1 MVSTMKEYDHR
12 EIEPK
17 WQQRWIETRFYT
29 PDLHAATRPFYN
41 LMMFPYPS
49 AEGLHVGN
57 MYAFAGADVY
67 GRYKRM
73 QGWDVFQPTGLDGFG
88 IHSENYAIKIGEHP
102 ERVAARTRHRFYEQ
116 LQATGC
122 GFAWQHR
129 FETYDPAYYRWTQ
142 WLFIQLFKRGLAYR
156 AGALVNWC
164 PSCRTVLADEQVV
177 EGACERC
184 GTAVVLRELEQWF
197 FRITAYADRLRDNL
211 DTLDWSDKIKNAQRR
226 WIGERGA
233 LHLRDWLI
241 SRQRYWGPPIPM
253 ISCPV
258 DGWVPVNESDLPV
271 LLPETEQYL
280 PSADD
285 RTPLGRN
292 EAFLW
297 TTCPRCGAPAHR
309 SDEVSDTFLDSAWYF
324 LRYPSVNVDDK
335 PWDPELTRRWLP
347 VDMYVAGAEHAVLHL
362 LYTRFITMALYDMG
376 HVGFEEP
383 FVRLR
388 AHGLL
393 LKGGAKM
400 SKSRGNMITP
410 DEYIRTV
417 GADALRTYLLFIG
430 PFGQGGDFQDKGLR
444 GVTRFLRRVWRLTWP
459 ASSVK
464 DRLDDATLED
474 ALHNTIRKVT
484 ADMDDLRFNTAVAML
499 MGFAN
504 IWETKRERAT
514 REVPRVFLRLLA
526 PFAPHLTEEL
536 WVEALG
542 ETPSI
547 HKAPWPRAGT
557 PVLPRETVR
566 IAVLVN
572 GKVRGHVEIPA
583 TATQDEVIA
592 QALECAAVHRYVTS
606 TPTRVVY
613 APGRVLN
620 IVVP

>member
-1 MVSTMKEYDHR
+1 MDEYDHR
-12 EIEPK
+12 TIEPK
-17 WQQRWIETRFYT
+17 WQRRWLETRLYT
-29 PDLHAATRPFYN
+29 PDLRGATRPFYN

-57 MYAFAGADVY
+57 MYTFSGADVY
-67 GRYKRM
+67 GRCKRM
-73 QGWDVFQPTGLDGFG
+73 QGREVFQPIGLDGFG

-102 ERVAARTRHRFYEQ
+102 GRVAARTRRRFYEQ

-122 GFAWQHR
+122 GFAWDHR
-129 FETYDPAYYRWTQ
+129 LETYDPTYYRWTQ

-156 AGALVNWC
+156 ACSPVNWC
-164 PSCRTVLADEQVV
+164 PGCRTVLADEQVV

-184 GTAVVLRELEQWF
+184 GASVVVRALEQWF

-226 WIGERGA
+226 WIGARGAA

-253 ISCPV
+253 VSCPMH
-258 DGWVPVNESDLPV
+258 GWVPVDEADLPV
-271 LLPETEQYL
+271 VLPETEQYL
-280 PSADD
+280 PSADG

-292 EAFLW
+292 EGFLR
-297 TTCPRCGAPAHR
+297 TTCPRCGAPARR

-324 LRYPSVNVDDK
+324 LRYPSADVHDQ

-347 VDMYVAGAEHAVLHL
+347 VDMYIAGAEHAVLHL

-388 AHGLL
+388 VHGLL
-393 LKGGAKM
+393 LKDGAKM
-400 SKSRGNMITP
+400 SKSRGNVVAP
-410 DEYIRTV
+410 DDYIRAV
-417 GADALRTYLLFIG
+417 GADALRTYLLFLG
-430 PFGQGGDFQDKGLR
+430 PFDRGGDFQDRALR
-444 GVTRFLRRVWRLTWP
+444 GAPRFLRRVWRLTWQ
-459 ASSVK
+459 AAGVCGLA
-464 DRLDDATLED
+464 RDAALED
-474 ALHNTIRKVT
+474 ALLDVIRKVT
-484 ADMDDLRFNTAVAML
+484 ADTDELRFNTAVAAL
-499 MGFAN
+499 MGFVNVWEAN
-504 IWETKRERAT
+504 AGRAT
-514 REVPRVFLRLLA
+514 REVPHVFLRLLA
-526 PFAPHLTEEL
+526 PFAPHLAEEL
-536 WVEALG
+536 WVKALG

-547 HKAPWPRAGT
+547 HTAPWPQAGAQ
-557 PVLPRETVR
+557 VLRRETVT

-572 GKVRGHVEIPA
+572 GKVRDRIEIPA
-583 TATQDEVIA
+583 AATKDEVVVR
-592 QALECAAVHRYVTS
+592 ALERPAVHRYVAG